1 MSLYSKR
8 SKTFFTLNSN
18 ASKKNSDFNNQVL
31 STTQIGPNIDGN
43 ENVTTK
49 QFDSYTRL
57 IKQRQNQANDHDE
70 SNWLLSYADMMTI
83 LFGFFVLLMSF
94 SKLDV
99 EQFEKARQETTE
111 YFGGEYKIPYEK
123 FKKELTSEIK
133 SQKLDDQVHMQVD
146 EKGVAITFRGA
157 LFFDLGSSELKA
169 EAQKLLEKIVPVIR
183 NQNSRFTIMIEGH
196 TDDNPISDSRFP
208 SNWEL
213 SAYRASNV
221 LHFFEKSGFNKENL
235 RAIGFG
241 DIQPIVPNRGP
252 NGEPIKE
259 NQSQNRRVV
268 IRLVKTQL

>member
-8 SKTFFTLNSN
+8 SKPYFKLNSN
-18 ASKKNSDFNNQVL
+18 LSKVSSDFYNHDSSISVEVEKN
-31 STTQIGPNIDGN
+31 D
-43 ENVTTK
+43 TTK
-49 QFDSYTRL
+49 HFDSYTRL
-57 IKQRQNQANDHDE
+57 IKQRHTQSNDHDE

-111 YFGGEYKIPYEK
+111 YFGGEYKIPYDK
-123 FKKELTSEIK
+123 FKKELIAEVK
-133 SQKLDDQVHMQVD
+133 SQKLDDQVRMLVD
-146 EKGVAITFRGA
+146 EKGIAITFRGA
-157 LFFDLGSSELKA
+157 LFFDLGSAELKP
-169 EAQKLLEKIVPVIR
+169 EAQKLLEKIVPVIK

-221 LHFFEKSGFNKENL
+221 LHYFEKSGFNKENL

-241 DIQPIVPNRGP
+241 DIQPIVPNRGL
-252 NGEPIKE
+252 NGEPLKE

-268 IRLVKTQL
+268 IRLVKAQL